1 MSSSGSTSSTSF
13 RSELFA
19 PVDMSKLPSSPPFT
33 AYIGNLPFDIQKD
46 DIVKSFPASSI
57 VTIKLVRDKVD
68 DKPKG
73 HGYVEFEDIESLKR
87 ALDLNGKLEIGS
99 RKIRIDISESSG
111 KGSFVGNFSRNQ
123 NSSSEISRRTE
134 PLEES
139 FHSSS
144 SSFQGSK

>member
-99 RKIRIDISESSG
+99 HISESSG